1 MKNELEKL
9 VEFAEESGTDNATFT
24 VELYKRNDGIS
35 VEVSFNNC
43 SSEPIH
49 QTVKTV
55 DEVGEAVS
63 EMIKSTASWM

>member
-9 VEFAEESGTDNATFT
+9 VEFAEESGKDNAAFT
-24 VELYKRNDGIS
+24 VELYKQNNGIS

-43 SSEPIH
+43 SSAPVH
-49 QTVKTV
+49 QTVKTA

-63 EMIKSTASWM
+63 EMLKNTASWM